1 MQPSPIAFPS
11 SETIDNA
18 IVSLLAGELVA
29 FPTETVYGLGADATN
44 ECAVAKIFEVKH
56 RPRFNPLICH
66 LGSVEAALRVGNFT
80 ETALDVAKDFWPGP
94 LTIIVN
100 RSNNCPIAWLASA
113 GLEKIALRVP
123 SHPIARELLSGVE
136 RPIAAPSANQSGRI
150 SPTRAEHVNKEL
162 GNSLKIIIDGGAC
175 AWGLE
180 STVVDLSGIRPI
192 LLRPGA
198 ITLEELQN
206 KLGTFGT
213 IDTNTSIA
221 SPGMLASHYAPE
233 CPVRLEA
240 TGPRNGE
247 VYLGFGP
254 ESKHYDQTLSAT
266 GNLREA
272 AANLFHMLRK
282 LDAPNIRGIAVAPIP
297 KYGLGAAINDR
308 LLRASAPK

>member
-221 SPGMLASHYAPE
+221 SPGMLASHYAPGK
-233 CPVRLEA
+233 PMRLNVR
-240 TGPRNGE
+240 E
-247 VYLGFGP
+247 VAPDDFVIGFGAI
-254 ESKHYDQTLSAT
+254 SGDCTLSAR
-266 GNLREA
+266 GDLNEA
-272 AANLFHMLRK
+272 AARLYACLHEAARSEK
-282 LDAPNIRGIAVAPIP
+282 PRIAVAPVPEEGI
-297 KYGLGAAINDR
+297 GIAINDR
-308 LLRASAPK
+308 LRRAATPPD